1 MAGNI
6 VTYTNGKLY
15 IAKYANPGYN
25 PTISTYFWAVYNCPT
40 TAVPSVCR
48 YASWIE
54 GGQYAAGN
62 IVLYTDGKLY
72 IANYANP
79 GYNPTISTYYW
90 APYNCNVAVA
100 PAPAPKPNY
109 VAIPMSIEVNKSAKD
124 VWAKVGGWCDIS
136 NWITPT
142 GGVPCVV
149 TSGTGEVGSVRVI
162 AGRVTEVMTAKS
174 EFGYGYTQPNV
185 EGKWYNLYHGFME
198 VRPVTATTSK
208 IYYTLMQDM
217 ADKADQAAIDKDVA
231 TRLATSAED
240 MATKLGELKTPVK
253 MAKK

>member
-1 MAGNI
+1 MNLLSKLTGVAALALIAGCTTMA
-6 VTYTNGKLY
+6 TAEAPAAP
-15 IAKYANPGYN
+15 AKP
-25 PTISTYFWAVYNCPT
+25 AVVAAP
-40 TAVPSVCR
+40 AV
-48 YASWIE
+48 
-54 GGQYAAGN
+54 
-62 IVLYTDGKLY
+62 
-72 IANYANP
+72 
-79 GYNPTISTYYW
+79 
-90 APYNCNVAVA
+90 APAPPAPVAA

-149 TSGTGEVGSVRVI
+149 TSGTGEVGSVRLI
-162 AGRVTEVMTAKS
+162 ANRVTEVMTAKS

-217 ADKADQAAIDKDVA
+217 GDKADQAAIDKDA
-231 TRLATSAED
+231 ARLKGQFEGALANMKKLAE
-240 MATKLGELKTPVK
+240 K
-253 MAKK
+253 

>member
-1 MAGNI
+1 MKLLSTLSGVAALALIAGCTTMAD
-6 VTYTNGKLY
+6 
-15 IAKYANPGYN
+15 
-25 PTISTYFWAVYNCPT
+25 
-40 TAVPSVCR
+40 
-48 YASWIE
+48 
-54 GGQYAAGN
+54 AA
-62 IVLYTDGKLY
+62 
-72 IANYANP
+72 P
-79 GYNPTISTYYW
+79 P
-90 APYNCNVAVA
+90 APAAPAAPVAMAPAPPAAPAPVVA
-100 PAPAPKPNY
+100 PAAPVAAPKPNY
-109 VAIPMSIEVNKSAKD
+109 VAIPMSIDVNKSAKD

-149 TSGTGEVGSVRVI
+149 TSGSGEVGSVRLI

-208 IYYTLMQDM
+208 IYYTLVQDH

-231 TRLATSAED
+231 RLKGQFEGALANMKKLAE
-240 MATKLGELKTPVK
+240 K
-253 MAKK
+253 